1 MKRKQRERASS
12 TSKDEATAARLTGG
26 GPMGLVRLRA
36 IEHGVEENDLTSM
49 NGLGEILPLL
59 GRLKEGQV
67 RGSVAFNRGCI
78 GVKVVWCGVSIRLA

>member
-1 MKRKQRERASS
+1 MKRKQRERAASFS
-12 TSKDEATAARLTGG
+12 TSKDEATAAARLPG

-59 GRLKEGQV
+59 GRLKDGQV
-67 RGSVAFNRGCI
+67 RGAFACNRGCI
-78 GVKVVWCGVSIRLA
+78 GVVWCIRLA